1 MVEDV
6 NEKGDQ
12 ISRPLIIPQVTL
24 SQDAQKQGSLP
35 WLGGLKKGKSD
46 PSEPPLALHENFLR

>member
-1 MVEDV
+1 MGEGSPVVEDV

-24 SQDAQKQGSLP
+24 SQDAKKQGSLT
-35 WLGGLKKGKSD
+35 WIGG
-46 PSEPPLALHENFLR
+46 